1 VNRFVERIGPSLVE
15 IAVLAFWLG
24 AAVLFSAVVAP
35 SLFAAL
41 PTRTLAG
48 VVVGRV
54 LPSIF
59 YSGIVVGA
67 LVILLQMRLGDGWSW
82 RGAETAGGVMVL
94 ACAIAQFVIA
104 PRIERIRAAINGP
117 VDTLPLGDPQRMA
130 FGRLHGFSVGWLGL
144 AMLAAAAAIVLASR
158 WVMSK
163 R

>member
-1 VNRFVERIGPSLVE
+1 MERVAPSLVE

-24 AAVLFSAVVAP
+24 AAALFSGVVAP

-59 YSGIVVGA
+59 YAGIVVGA
-67 LVILLQMRLGDGWSW
+67 AVIALQLRGGEGWSW
-82 RGAETAGGVMVL
+82 RGAETAGAVMIA
-94 ACAIAQFVIA
+94 ACAIAQFIVA

-117 VDTLPLGDPQRMA
+117 IDALPPGDPQRAA
-130 FGRLHGFSVGWLGL
+130 FGRLHGISVGWLGL
-144 AMLAAAAAIVLASR
+144 AMLAAAVAIVLASR
-158 WVMSK
+158 AVMSK